1 MWSIWSLLVVGV
13 VVEVQ
18 TPTAVAVVVLVAC
31 LQDFLV

>member
-1 MWSIWSLLVVGV
+1 LQVVAV

-18 TPTAVAVVVLVAC
+18 TPTVAAVAVLVAC